1 MKGTK
6 MDTAR
11 ASSSGRFA
19 GSAPVGRFG
28 NRQAHRGTAAL
39 VGVLFL
45 TSTAAF
51 SVGSALIASYFSG
64 DRPEPSTLLAGVLLE
79 VYTGLAVAGIGLAM
93 LPLLRCHDARL
104 ARAYLVLRV
113 LECLAIVIVGAY
125 MLARRRELQHD
136 DLLIYSFTAVGGII
150 LSYLLLVSG
159 LIPRLLSMLGMVGYL
174 VLLAGIPAA
183 LIGIADLDTG
193 WGTIFLVPGGLFEL
207 ILPLLLLVKGF
218 SVGEPAEAAE
228 TGLWR
233 GRRLQA
239 GGCPWR
245 LPARSGA
252 LAQVGPTRGE
262 RP

>member
-11 ASSSGRFA
+11 APSSGRFA
-19 GSAPVGRFG
+19 GSAPVGRYG

-64 DRPEPSTLLAGVLLE
+64 DSPEPSTLLAGVLLE

-93 LPLLRCHDARL
+93 LPLLRRHDARL

-125 MLARRRELQHD
+125 MLARRRELHHD

-150 LSYLLLVSG
+150 FSYLLFVSG
-159 LIPRLLSMLGMVGYL
+159 LIPRLLSMLGMLGYL
-174 VLLAGIPAA
+174 VLLGGIPTA

-193 WGTIFLVPGGLFEL
+193 WGMIFLVPGGLFEL

-218 SVGEPAEAAE
+218 SVDSA
-228 TGLWR
+228 
-233 GRRLQA
+233 
-239 GGCPWR
+239 
-245 LPARSGA
+245 
-252 LAQVGPTRGE
+252 VGPA
-262 RP
+262 

>member
-19 GSAPVGRFG
+19 GSAPVGRYG

-64 DRPEPSTLLAGVLLE
+64 DSPEPSTLLAGVLLE

-93 LPLLRCHDARL
+93 LPLLRRHDAGL
-104 ARAYLVLRV
+104 ARAYLVLRA

-125 MLARRRELQHD
+125 MLARRRELHHD
-136 DLLIYSFTAVGGII
+136 DLLIYSFTAVGGLIF
-150 LSYLLLVSG
+150 SYLLVVSG
-159 LIPRLLSMLGMVGYL
+159 LIPRLLSMLGMLGYL
-174 VLLAGIPAA
+174 VLLVGISTA

-193 WGTIFLVPGGLFEL
+193 WGMIFLVPGGLFEL

-218 SVGEPAEAAE
+218 SVDRA
-228 TGLWR
+228 
-233 GRRLQA
+233 
-239 GGCPWR
+239 
-245 LPARSGA
+245 
-252 LAQVGPTRGE
+252 VGPA
-262 RP
+262 